1 MKQDNDLLALLE
13 KDPEQGMA
21 ALIQEYSGLLWT
33 VCRQYLTSS
42 EDVKECVNETFSQ
55 FYLHRH
61 RFDPKKGSLKGY
73 LAAIGRRCA
82 IHQYQENRRWEGA
95 AEKARPALPDPFD
108 QLEQEDALERA
119 LAALDPA
126 DQEILRLKYYQGMT
140 AREIAVSLGIP
151 YETVKKRHQ
160 RGLKKLLRLLALGL
174 VIAVL
179 AAALAACA
187 YLILRHLGFV
197 PGYGVNASQE
207 LPLYTLE
214 EGVAVEDGP
223 YQIHLKDAYWRGGF
237 LFCDLKLYQE
247 NGLEP
252 EVLDVQLQGLET
264 DQQALV
270 SEYGGGVN
278 HRSYRIIWEGDL
290 PEKAPRLELTLT
302 VKGVEVP
309 FVLLAAEEVSLEE
322 AGFYAVTSEDGGLLA
337 VPRLENGELVVS
349 IHPLNQGDFS
359 TYPFLNQ
366 GVWKGYGGPSQPLTV
381 VAEDGTVLE
390 GEPAP
395 YIPFNGDSYQDW
407 NFGPAQPGEYTLR
420 VPSVYQKAA
429 GEETL
434 SVEIPLDQEFAPQTL
449 ELPGGTLTLRS
460 LRSVEDAAPYSP
472 ARSQLNGG
480 DVYRWWTLEAVWKG
494 ENEERSLAVPYATI
508 PADGRGDS
516 VQIEGVL
523 YPAACVELW
532 VEAAGEEETG
542 PCNMCRGY
550 VLGAMEGQDTV
561 RLSLN
566 LENLFYRWD
575 HEFAIPMTVEPEPER
590 EVFTAGWGEYQLTAV
605 PRRVNGEVVLSLTPS
620 ALREGETVWGNIL
633 QNPYGVQEGEAITL
647 TAADGTVYQGQ
658 FQPGRE
664 ETFSNWVFGDL
675 PAGEYT
681 LTVPALT
688 VTVEGEWD
696 AEIPLPQKEGEVLS
710 SDPVSLGRGSVRLAA
725 VEGLGLDETFPLGLG
740 SMVIAQSS
748 GAISPPEEPPLAS
761 SAVLELISEEEDYT
775 LLDFSLRLDI
785 TEEGYFLGACQ
796 RQYDAS
802 GALTGLLLRHV
813 PGLSS
818 ATLTFVDPVYRWERP
833 VQLGVTLP
841 E

>member
-1 MKQDNDLLALLE
+1 M
-13 KDPEQGMA
+13 
-21 ALIQEYSGLLWT
+21 
-33 VCRQYLTSS
+33 
-42 EDVKECVNETFSQ
+42 
-55 FYLHRH
+55 
-61 RFDPKKGSLKGY
+61 
-73 LAAIGRRCA
+73 
-82 IHQYQENRRWEGA
+82 
-95 AEKARPALPDPFD
+95 
-108 QLEQEDALERA
+108 
-119 LAALDPA
+119 
-126 DQEILRLKYYQGMT
+126 
-140 AREIAVSLGIP
+140 
-151 YETVKKRHQ
+151 
-160 RGLKKLLRLLALGL
+160 
-174 VIAVL
+174 
-179 AAALAACA
+179 
-187 YLILRHLGFV
+187 
-197 PGYGVNASQE
+197 
-207 LPLYTLE
+207 
-214 EGVAVEDGP
+214 
-223 YQIHLKDAYWRGGF
+223 
-237 LFCDLKLYQE
+237 
-247 NGLEP
+247 
-252 EVLDVQLQGLET
+252 
-264 DQQALV
+264 
-270 SEYGGGVN
+270 
-278 HRSYRIIWEGDL
+278 
-290 PEKAPRLELTLT
+290 
-302 VKGVEVP
+302 
-309 FVLLAAEEVSLEE
+309 
-322 AGFYAVTSEDGGLLA
+322 
-337 VPRLENGELVVS
+337 
-349 IHPLNQGDFS
+349 
-359 TYPFLNQ
+359 
-366 GVWKGYGGPSQPLTV
+366 
-381 VAEDGTVLE
+381 
-390 GEPAP
+390 
-395 YIPFNGDSYQDW
+395 
-407 NFGPAQPGEYTLR
+407 
-420 VPSVYQKAA
+420 
-429 GEETL
+429 
-434 SVEIPLDQEFAPQTL
+434 
-449 ELPGGTLTLRS
+449 
-460 LRSVEDAAPYSP
+460 EDAAPYSP

-480 DVYRWWTLEAVWKG
+480 DVYRWWTLEAVWEG

-575 HEFAIPMTVEPEPER
+575 HEFVIPMTVEPEPER

-620 ALREGETVWGNIL
+620 ALREGETAWGNIL

-664 ETFSNWVFGDL
+664 ESFSNWVFGDL

-696 AEIPLPQKEGEVLS
+696 TEIPLPQKEGEVLS
-710 SDPVSLGRGSVRLAA
+710 PDPVSLGRGSVRLAA

-748 GAISPPEEPPLAS
+748 GAISPPEEPPFAS

-833 VQLGVTLP
+833 VQLRVTLP